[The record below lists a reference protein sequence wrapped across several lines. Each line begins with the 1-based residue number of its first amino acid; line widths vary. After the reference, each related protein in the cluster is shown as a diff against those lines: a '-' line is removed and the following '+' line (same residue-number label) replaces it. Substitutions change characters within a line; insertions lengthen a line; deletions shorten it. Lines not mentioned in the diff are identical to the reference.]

1 MFSKNTIKKSVGVIC
16 ALIGISLYI
25 IGYGFMDIQSTASKI
40 IINIADVFIIGVV
53 VGYLSSVAQWAGVFK
68 KEIQDIVFG
77 KKLIGERNDI
87 NSIWSNVTKQL
98 LKNKFA
104 PIHEELLCAIRNAAI
119 PSDDTV
125 SYYEDH
131 DSDIQLSWY
140 DKAKGLI
147 KSTESITFTLMAES
161 DKEIKLP
168 IKTFTYYKKDSPGK
182 VSDPNILVD
191 GKRPTIKHN
200 PPQRQGNQTINS
212 STVLLKGKK
221 QYLVSYTREKVYDI
235 NQDYYIGLKSQY
247 LVRNLTVSLHLPD
260 DIEALFIERG
270 TNLSFITVKK
280 TKNCI
285 KMKLKGVIFPKQ
297 GYIFALKVA

>member
-131 DSDIQLSWY
+131 DSDILHIPV
-140 DKAKGLI
+140 KA
-147 KSTESITFTLMAES
+147 TQPF
-161 DKEIKLP
+161 
-168 IKTFTYYKKDSPGK
+168 
-182 VSDPNILVD
+182 
-191 GKRPTIKHN
+191 R
-200 PPQRQGNQTINS
+200 R
-212 STVLLKGKK
+212 
-221 QYLVSYTREKVYDI
+221 
-235 NQDYYIGLKSQY
+235 
-247 LVRNLTVSLHLPD
+247 
-260 DIEALFIERG
+260 
-270 TNLSFITVKK
+270 
-280 TKNCI
+280 
-285 KMKLKGVIFPKQ
+285 
-297 GYIFALKVA
+297 